1 MSELTVENL
10 YNVLDESTLVIQNK
24 LEMSYLEA
32 LVETGLNIFEN
43 KVLQEEL
50 DADTVVRLKNLYDS
64 CSLDGAEQETVRK
77 GIQLALLKGMKKGIQ
92 PHHAMTPD
100 SVAHLIGYL
109 VKKYKEVL
117 NLDNMKILDP
127 AVGTGNLLTSVL
139 NQLDGENVEAYGVEP
154 DDLLLHLGFV
164 NANLQKHQVEFLHQ
178 DSVKPLYI
186 PQVNTVVTDL
196 PVGYYPHEEAA
207 AKYELKA
214 EEGMSYVHHL
224 LIEQS
229 LNMTED
235 SGMLF
240 FMIPNFLFGDDGAKQ
255 VRNLLNDRSVIHGI
269 IQLPTSLFANESQAK
284 SILVAQ
290 KKGEHT
296 LKPKQVMMAK
306 LPSFSNREAML
317 NMMQQIN
324 GWFSQL
330 S

>member
-10 YNVLDESTLVIQNK
+10 FNVLDESTLVIQNK
-24 LEMSYLEA
+24 LEISYLEA
-32 LVETGLNIFEN
+32 LVETGLNLFEN

-50 DADTVVRLKNLYDS
+50 DADTILRLKNLYDS
-64 CSLDGAEQETVRK
+64 CGLDGAKQETVRK

-117 NLDNMKILDP
+117 NLDHMKILDP

-139 NQLDGENVEAYGVEP
+139 NQLEGENVEAYGAEP

-207 AKYELKA
+207 ANYELKA
-214 EEGMSYVHHL
+214 AEGMSYVHHL

-240 FMIPNFLFGDDGAKQ
+240 LMIPNFLFGDDGAKE

-284 SILVAQ
+284 SILVTQ
-290 KKGEHT
+290 KKGEQT

>member
-1 MSELTVENL
+1 MSDMTVEAL
-10 YNVLDESTLVIQNK
+10 YKVLDESTLVLQNK
-24 LEMSYLEA
+24 LEMSYLEG
-32 LVETGLNIFEN
+32 LVETGLNLFEN

-64 CSLDGAEQETVRK
+64 CDLEGVEKETIRK

-109 VKKYKEVL
+109 VKKYKDVL
-117 NLDNMKILDP
+117 GIDEMRILDP

-139 NQLDGENVEAYGVEP
+139 NQLEGETVEAYGAEP
-154 DDLLLHLGFV
+154 DDLLLHLGFA

-207 AKYELKA
+207 ANYTLRA
-214 EEGMSYVHHL
+214 SEGMSYVHHL

-255 VRNLLNDRSVIHGI
+255 VRNLLNERSVIHGI

-284 SILVAQ
+284 SILVVQ
-290 KKGEHT
+290 KNGEHT

-317 NMMQQIN
+317 NMMSQIN

>member
-1 MSELTVENL
+1 MNVENL
-10 YNVLDESTLVIQNK
+10 YKILDESTLVIQNK
-24 LEMSYLEA
+24 LEITYLEA
-32 LVETGLNIFEN
+32 LVETGLNLFEN
-43 KVLQEEL
+43 TVLQEEL
-50 DADTVVRLKNLYDS
+50 DTETVERLKKLYAS
-64 CSLDGAEQETVRK
+64 CDLENVAKETIRK
-77 GIQLALLKGMKKGIQ
+77 GMQLALLKGMKKGIQ

-109 VKKYKEVL
+109 VKKYKQVL
-117 NLDNMKILDP
+117 QVEEMKILDP

-139 NQLDGENVEAYGVEP
+139 NQLEEDKVIAYGAEP
-154 DDLLLHLGFV
+154 DDLLLHLGFA

-178 DSVKPLYI
+178 DSVKPLYVS
-186 PQVNTVVTDL
+186 QVNTVVTDL

-207 AKYELKA
+207 ANYELKA

-229 LNMTED
+229 LNMTEK

-240 FMIPNFLFGDDGAKQ
+240 FMIPNFLFGDDGAKK
-255 VRNLLNDRSVIHGI
+255 VRNLINERAVIHGI

-284 SILVAQ
+284 SILVVQ

-296 LKPKQVMMAK
+296 LKPDQVMMAK
-306 LPSFSNREAML
+306 MPSFSNREAML

-324 GWFSQL
+324 GWFSKL